1 MSSYRG
7 LIASHVAYPGGHI
20 NRLIPGRFISKD
32 DRQYFVA
39 VTNST
44 IQLFHADYINSTGA
58 YITPYNEPQPVHAT
72 IISTAHLPH
81 TSSAATSLG
90 LSSDALLLLTSTG
103 TLTILQFLSDINK
116 FVLFKYIPLP
126 PPPDDIN
133 PYGNLRCDHT
143 GGIAIGTRSD
153 ILLGSL
159 LDPSAWVW
167 LFKDS
172 SRSLSLHPPSFGQ
185 QEQQH
190 GSNTNTH
197 LLKTKLMTVE
207 QLSSSSG
214 GPSASISLQGHA
226 HCLLVISMTMTK
238 YIEKPPPAGEEGDIA
253 AKREEHVQ
261 EEQQQQQQQQ
271 QHVRSPAVRTH
282 TNYNVQIWGFSPS
295 NNSNTNIEGTITLI
309 AAGKVDSSMI
319 NGGHRTEK
327 EGHEEEEENIIHQ
340 ITQLLNEKSKEGPL
354 RGLHHAAFVSQLL
367 LGDND
372 TTESSGQQS
381 LLHTRYTLLQD
392 LSALYNKDIK
402 AKLFEQPIM
411 SSSTWKIPQLGN
423 SNNSTSKAAA
433 VYFSLTD
440 GTIMALQEDED
451 KDSPGTARL
460 NSKKSL
466 VMIYKLESSV
476 IDMHYLTE
484 GSNVGCLVCVTMS
497 GDVVMIADTT
507 YNDGKKNSSCF
518 TKNDVEMTDA
528 TTNFTT
534 TKNDSNDRCIWT
546 MVGQWPS
553 SSLGSGKPFAAGGGS
568 CQLLLG
574 DCLVAD
580 AENLQQNQLYAL
592 SPAPPSLSSI
602 QRFFPL
608 STNCKNATLHVMY
621 PATRPELLLETD
633 DDVFQG
639 VYAMWSASPSSSSS
653 SSSSTNSNN
662 KSAVVVIS
670 TMNESRALKLE
681 NETLIDCSDA
691 LGIQLSEKTLVW
703 DAMESGWM
711 VQITPTRVWFIA
723 PKSSSSS
730 SSSLEEEEEE
740 EEEESVCW
748 CPPANQSIITGSI
761 CSQYDTVL
769 VCVHDGSDNTYRI
782 VALLRS
788 NVRSGAIAAATE
800 TAEQDVCCCIINAD
814 VSCMSNAMVLLPK
827 TSSRKEA
834 IVAIGTHTPA
844 VHLLKLSLSADNNNN
859 DHGSNDV
866 TLTRLTEV
874 AVELRPVPCAPFSP
888 SCSNGKETPGN
899 YQQQQQQQ
907 KEGTTAVE
915 NNMVQTDAPPTLS
928 ASPLQPT
935 MATPRAA
942 AAPIRALSS
951 PLAAAAAADPLA
963 AWQHIPESLLLLPL
977 PPSSL
982 ERKGLKVEDVVMAVG
997 LRTGQLVQLFMKIT
1011 RDTVVSSEE
1020 DIEIMLGSRFIEIA
1034 AGKQPVKLIPLTG
1047 NSNSRYP
1054 HLASPVA
1061 LALGD
1066 RALLIYPSNNSKRE
1080 EERPSSL
1087 HRLSLK
1093 PLALPPI
1100 LAAASLSVI
1109 MTAEPRDTTTTTT
1122 TTTKNGYHQCLVY
1135 STSEGRLSLISLSH
1149 LHSATAAN
1157 TMATTTTRHID
1168 LDVMHARR
1176 MALHPQSGVI
1186 AIVGATLNPDDKIT
1200 RLCTTVPAIQLIDP
1214 VTGQVPQWS
1223 SDAALT
1229 TALKS
1234 PRGDSSSSSSS
1245 RDGRGDQVQI
1255 NNNWGRCH
1263 EALSALALSQFK
1275 NIPSLDD
1282 EVSIAIKELSSHVYN
1297 SHGQPAESVEDTTAA
1312 AMKKRQHEA
1321 MSFRNNN
1328 IGAGSR
1334 AASAGFRSAALRS
1347 HPVLL
1352 IRNNNNNSS
1361 KRRRR
1366 EAGIPPSPRGY
1377 MRHHME
1383 QQLHAKIDSLHT
1395 NATASGGGGGGD
1407 DDDEE
1412 AAEED
1417 ALLSFMFVGT
1427 DVRYSDNQI
1436 EASTL
1441 QSVPTIGERGAGTRQ
1456 GQFSHES
1463 MKKVVVMDESG
1474 ERLGGRILCVSWST
1488 DFNDHTEDIE
1498 EEEEGDKGK
1507 EAANP
1512 NTTAGAPPPTTNQVS
1527 QNLSNNGNPHIKL
1540 SLVDMKRFDT
1550 PILSMCIIN
1559 LPLHVV
1565 DEDQQQGV
1573 LPSSSLSQ
1581 PPAAAAAATTKRGR
1595 VRLIVATGRHLVSY
1609 PILRSGKLGNK
1620 VAVICTDRPI
1630 TYLHWHPSR
1639 SSSNNSNITIKGH
1652 VVGTDGKNGALVWQY
1667 HAGDEKPNVDDG
1679 SKVATQPYNNNANKC
1694 ELSSSFLLG
1703 KNGEAFVLRA
1713 VDTEV
1718 RTHCL
1723 GALFINN
1730 NDDDNYNSSN
1740 SDECSRVETRC
1751 VLADGNG
1758 SLSVVRPERRIGKL
1772 VHLGNTSRHN
1782 TGSIA
1787 TKLLPQGFKFGTTT
1801 TANDGNSSSSII
1813 PNNNNFSLVCDDGR
1827 VIQFASSVPYDAV
1840 AMPLWKLQ
1848 SYMAHHPLTAPLS
1861 GCDYEEYVGGR
1872 VVGVPGRGVSLLKH
1886 PLMMKKKKEEEE
1898 EEEGTEGAMG
1908 EGMEGKTNQ
1917 EHTTTTGDG
1926 DGDGDG
1932 ADASASS
1939 GDGQQPLAEALNGA
1953 LTLTGGSRSIDAMM
1967 TLTTTTTATADEM
1980 ITNTIGNSTL
1990 VGDLILDLNMLQL
2003 YEQLPYRDQ
2012 VDLAMAVMDTGS
2024 EEGRGGEEEEEE
2036 KEGASSLPLL
2046 YVEWVLDL
2054 IYKARQYVS

>member
-7 LIASHVAYPGGHI
+7 LIASHVAYPGVNI
-20 NRLIPGRFISKD
+20 NRFIPGRFISKD

-44 IQLFHADYINSTGA
+44 IQLFHADYINSTDA
-58 YITPYNEPQPVHAT
+58 FITPYNEPQPVHAT

-116 FVLFKYIPLP
+116 FVPFKYIPLP
-126 PPPDDIN
+126 PPPDDSD
-133 PYGNLRCDHT
+133 PYANLRCDHA

-153 ILLGSL
+153 ILVGSL

-172 SRSLSLHPPSFGQ
+172 SRSLSLHPPSGGQ

-190 GSNTNTH
+190 GSNIHTH
-197 LLKTKLMTVE
+197 LLKMKLMTVE
-207 QLSSSSG
+207 QLNSSG
-214 GPSASISLQGHA
+214 GGPSGSISLQGHA
-226 HCLLVISMTMTK
+226 HCLLVVSMAMTK
-238 YIEKPPPAGEEGDIA
+238 HIEKPPLTREEGDIA
-253 AKREEHVQ
+253 AKREHHVQ

-271 QHVRSPAVRTH
+271 HVRPPAVRTH
-282 TNYNVQIWGFSPS
+282 THYNVQMWGFSS
-295 NNSNTNIEGTITLI
+295 ASNTNNEGTIDLI
-309 AAGKVDSSMI
+309 ASGRVDSSMV
-319 NGGHRTEK
+319 NGGDRTEK
-327 EGHEEEEENIIHQ
+327 EGHEEEEEENILHQ

-354 RGLHHAAFVSQLL
+354 KGVHHAAIVSQLL

-381 LLHTRYTLLQD
+381 LLRTRYTLLQD

-402 AKLFEQPIM
+402 AKLLEQPIM
-411 SSSTWKIPQLGN
+411 SSAWKIPQLRKN
-423 SNNSTSKAAA
+423 NNNNNSTNKAAA
-433 VYFSLTD
+433 VYFSLSD

-460 NSKKSL
+460 NNKRSL
-466 VMIYKLESSV
+466 EMIYKLESSV

-484 GSNVGCLVCVTMS
+484 GSYGGCLVCVTMS

-507 YNDGKKNSSCF
+507 YNDDKKNSRCA
-518 TKNDVEMTDA
+518 TKDDVEMTD
-528 TTNFTT
+528 TTTCFTT
-534 TKNDSNDRCIWT
+534 TTTNIDSNDRCIWT
-546 MVGQWPS
+546 MVGQWSSSS
-553 SSLGSGKPFAAGGGS
+553 SSLGSSKPLAAGGGG
-568 CQLLLG
+568 CQFLLG

-592 SPAPPSLSSI
+592 SPAPPPLSSI

-608 STNCKNATLHVMY
+608 STNDKTATLHVMY

-639 VYAMWSASPSSSSS
+639 VYGMWSASSSSSI
-653 SSSSTNSNN
+653 NSGRN
-662 KSAVVVIS
+662 KSGVVVMS

-691 LGIQLSEKTLVW
+691 LGIQLSEKTLLW

-723 PKSSSSS
+723 PKSSS
-730 SSSLEEEEEE
+730 LEEEQ
-740 EEEESVCW
+740 EESVCW
-748 CPPANQSIITGSI
+748 CPPANQSIIAGSI

-769 VCVHDGSDNTYRI
+769 LCVHDGTDKNYRI
-782 VALLRS
+782 VPLLRN
-788 NVRSGAIAAATE
+788 NVISGAIEAATE
-800 TAEQDVCCCIINAD
+800 TAEQDVGFCYIIKAD

-827 TSSRKEA
+827 TSSSVSSRKEA
-834 IVAIGTHTPA
+834 IVAVGTHTPS
-844 VHLLKLSLSADNNNN
+844 VHLLKLSLSADDNDNDSNN
-859 DHGSNDV
+859 V
-866 TLTRLTEV
+866 TLTMLTEV
-874 AVELRPVPCAPFSP
+874 AVELRPVPCPPFSP
-888 SCSNGKETPGN
+888 SCSKGRETPGN
-899 YQQQQQQQ
+899 YQQQQ
-907 KEGTTAVE
+907 EEDTTAIE
-915 NNMVQTDAPPTLS
+915 KNMMQTDAPPPLP
-928 ASPLQPT
+928 ASPSQPT
-935 MATPRAA
+935 VATTPRAA
-942 AAPIRALSS
+942 TAPIRALSS

-977 PPSSL
+977 PPSSF
-982 ERKGLKVEDVVMAVG
+982 ERTGLKEEDVIMAVG

-1011 RDTVVSSEE
+1011 RDAVVSSED
-1020 DIEIMLGSRFIEIA
+1020 DIEIMLGSPFIELA
-1034 AGKQPVKLIPLTG
+1034 AGKQPVKLVPLTG
-1047 NSNSRYP
+1047 NNNSRDP
-1054 HLASPVA
+1054 HLGSPVA

-1066 RALLIYPSNNSKRE
+1066 RALLLYPSSNSRRE

-1100 LAAASLSVI
+1100 LAAASLSII
-1109 MTAEPRDTTTTTT
+1109 MTAAPHDTTTSST
-1122 TTTKNGYHQCLVY
+1122 TTTKNGYDQCLVY
-1135 STSEGRLSLISLSH
+1135 STSEGRLGLISLSH

-1157 TMATTTTRHID
+1157 AMATTTTRHID
-1168 LDVMHARR
+1168 LDVMHARK
-1176 MALHPQSGVI
+1176 MALHPQSGIIV
-1186 AIVGATLNPDDKIT
+1186 IVGAALNPDDKTT
-1200 RLCTTVPAIQLIDP
+1200 RLCTTTPAIRLVDP
-1214 VTGQVPQWS
+1214 TTGQVPQWS
-1223 SDAALT
+1223 SDSVLT

-1234 PRGDSSSSSSS
+1234 PRGDPSSSFSS
-1245 RDGRGDQVQI
+1245 RDGHGDQVHVQI

-1275 NIPSLDD
+1275 NIPSFDD
-1282 EVSIAIKELSSHVYN
+1282 EVSIAIKELSSHLVN
-1297 SHGQPAESVEDTTAA
+1297 SHGQPAEGVEDTMAA
-1312 AMKKRQHEA
+1312 ALKKRQHEA
-1321 MSFRNNN
+1321 MSLQNNN

-1334 AASAGFRSAALRS
+1334 AASGGLRS
-1347 HPVLL
+1347 GGLRSYPVFL
-1352 IRNNNNNSS
+1352 RNNNKNSS

-1366 EAGIPPSPRGY
+1366 EAGIPPSPREY
-1377 MRHHME
+1377 TRHRME

-1395 NATASGGGGGGD
+1395 TTTASGGDDDNDND
-1407 DDDEE
+1407 DDDEA

-1417 ALLSFMFVGT
+1417 DLLSFIFIGT
-1427 DVRYSDNQI
+1427 DVRYSDNQM
-1436 EASTL
+1436 EASVL
-1441 QSVPTIGERGAGTRQ
+1441 QSDLTIGEGGTDTRQ
-1456 GQFSHES
+1456 GQFTHES

-1474 ERLGGRILCVSWST
+1474 ERLGGRVLCVSWTT
-1488 DFNDHTEDIE
+1488 DFNDHTEDVE
-1498 EEEEGDKGK
+1498 EEAEEDDKGK
-1507 EAANP
+1507 GAADP
-1512 NTTAGAPPPTTNQVS
+1512 KTTKTATKTTTKNQAN
-1527 QNLSNNGNPHIKL
+1527 QNKSNNGNTHIKL
-1540 SLVDMKRFDT
+1540 SLVDLKRFDT
-1550 PILSMCIIN
+1550 PILSMCIAN
-1559 LPLHVV
+1559 LPLHDVN
-1565 DEDQQQGV
+1565 EDQQQGV
-1573 LPSSSLSQ
+1573 PPSSSPPP
-1581 PPAAAAAATTKRGR
+1581 PPAASKRGR
-1595 VRLIVATGRHLVSY
+1595 VRLIVSTGRHLVSY

-1639 SSSNNSNITIKGH
+1639 SNSNNKSSKCIKGH

-1667 HAGDEKPNVDDG
+1667 HAGDEKPNVDG
-1679 SKVATQPYNNNANKC
+1679 SKVATQSNNNNINNG
-1694 ELSSSFLLG
+1694 ELSSSFPLG
-1703 KNGEAFVLRA
+1703 KKGEELFVLRA

-1723 GALFINN
+1723 GAFFINN
-1730 NDDDNYNSSN
+1730 NDDDKYNSFN
-1740 SDECSRVETRC
+1740 NDECSRVDTRC

-1772 VHLGNTSRHN
+1772 VYLGNTTRYN
-1782 TGSIA
+1782 AGSIA

-1801 TANDGNSSSSII
+1801 TASDANNSGSII
-1813 PNNNNFSLVCDDGR
+1813 PNNNNNKNKNNNNNNFSLVCGDGR
-1827 VIQFASSVPYDAV
+1827 VIQFSSCVPYDAV

-1861 GCDYEEYVGGR
+1861 GCDYKEYVGGR
-1872 VVGVPGRGVSLLKH
+1872 VSLLRH
-1886 PLMMKKKKEEEE
+1886 PIMIKKKKEEEE
-1898 EEEGTEGAMG
+1898 DGKGGDTG
-1908 EGMEGKTNQ
+1908 EGMEEGETDQ
-1917 EHTTTTGDG
+1917 EHTATTGD
-1926 DGDGDG
+1926 DDGDG
-1932 ADASASS
+1932 ADASASC
-1939 GDGQQPLAEALNGA
+1939 GEGQQPLSEALNGA
-1953 LTLTGGSRSIDAMM
+1953 LTLTGGSRRIDDALM
-1967 TLTTTTTATADEM
+1967 TLTTPTTTITTATADAM
-1980 ITNTIGNSTL
+1980 STNTTGKRTV

-2012 VDLAMAVMDTGS
+2012 VDLAMAVVDTGS

-2036 KEGASSLPLL
+2036 KEGASSLSLL